1 MTMFNIN
8 ELNENMLKELSPIG
22 SILIGKS
29 DILIENNILE
39 AAIGKKYIVTGIST
53 DNTGGQI
60 SNYRLFIEGLDSD
73 YQMDT
78 PIDDINAYFEFS
90 STP

>member
-8 ELNENMLKELSPIG
+8 ELNENMLKKSSPIG

-29 DILIENNILE
+29 DILFENNILE
-39 AAIGKKYIVTGIST
+39 SAIGKKYIVTGVNS
-53 DNTGGQI
+53 DNAGGQI

-78 PIDDINAYFEFS
+78 PIADIYAYFEFP
-90 STP
+90 STT